1 MDKQLEE
8 VISRASTWP
17 KEDQEELLR
26 IVREIEQERAGG
38 VYRFTDDE
46 RAAIAEGL
54 AQAER
59 GEFVPEE
66 EMEAFFRSCK
76 A

>member
-26 IVREIEQERAGG
+26 IAREIEQERAGG

-59 GEFVPEE
+59 GEFVAEE
-66 EMEAFFRSCK
+66 EVEAFFRSCK